1 MADTQIVR
9 MDEGAVNAR
18 ILAKEVKVDFRRVEA
33 ASVKMMARFASA
45 EAKRQFVRYF
55 STLQLNAH
63 FVSVIARAKLKPEDV
78 ARVEFLLREQLVSV
92 ADELNKGIDGAEALF
107 KANGITRVAT
117 YDTLPLELEVGIISS
132 SGRRYFEILNKLDQL
147 MPMLQTLEVHEV
159 ITASDADVQR
169 AGFKRLIR
177 NLAVS
182 ARNMASGLRRRMNAL
197 DAFEAQRERTKTATD
212 NGASDLIGN
221 TAITTAGAGPDR
233 GNEEAPALARTDADA
248 EISAGN
254 TMGQEHPDR
263 NIATLPEHMSAGRG

>member
-1 MADTQIVR
+1 MAESHIVR

-18 ILAKEVKVDFRRVEA
+18 ILAKEVKADFRRVEA

-63 FVSVIARAKLKPEDV
+63 FVSVIARTRLKPEDV
-78 ARVEFLLREQLVSV
+78 ARVEAVLREQLVAA

-107 KANGITRVAT
+107 KVNGITRVAT

-132 SGRRYFEILNKLDQL
+132 SGRRYFEIMNKLDQL

-159 ITASDADVQR
+159 ITAGDADIQR

-177 NLAVS
+177 NLATS
-182 ARNMASGLRRRMNAL
+182 ARNMASGLRRRMNTL
-197 DAFEAQRERTKTATD
+197 DTLETQRERSKTVTGND
-212 NGASDLIGN
+212 TPDLAGN
-221 TAITTAGAGPDR
+221 TASMAASAEPDGGSEGVPAWAGAAVGA
-233 GNEEAPALARTDADA
+233 EAF
-248 EISAGN
+248 AGN
-254 TMGQEHPDR
+254 ATEQEHTD
-263 NIATLPEHMSAGRG
+263 

>member
-63 FVSVIARAKLKPEDV
+63 FVSVIARTRLKPEDV
-78 ARVEFLLREQLVSV
+78 ARVESLLRQQLVSV

-107 KANGITRVAT
+107 KAHGITRVAT

-132 SGRRYFEILNKLDQL
+132 SGRRYFEIINKLDQL

-197 DAFEAQRERTKTATD
+197 DALEAQGRQSKTATD
-212 NGASDLIGN
+212 TGPSELIGN
-221 TAITTAGAGPDR
+221 TAITTTGEGSDR
-233 GNEEAPALARTDADA
+233 SNDKVLVLARTGADA
-248 EISAGN
+248 GISAGN
-254 TMGQEHPDR
+254 VMGQEHPD
-263 NIATLPEHMSAGRG
+263 

>member
-33 ASVKMMARFASA
+33 ASVKMTARFASA

-63 FVSVIARAKLKPEDV
+63 FVSVIARTKLKPEDV
-78 ARVEFLLREQLVSV
+78 ARVESLLREQLASV

-159 ITASDADVQR
+159 ISASDADIQR

-197 DAFEAQRERTKTATD
+197 DVVQTQRERPKAATD
-212 NGASDLIGN
+212 SGEPGLIGT
-221 TAITTAGAGPDR
+221 TAITTTDGGSDR
-233 GNEEAPALARTDADA
+233 GNEEAPALAPTGADA
-248 EISAGN
+248 EISVGKA
-254 TMGQEHPDR
+254 TRQAHPD
-263 NIATLPEHMSAGRG
+263 

>member
-1 MADTQIVR
+1 MADTQIVK

-63 FVSVIARAKLKPEDV
+63 FVSVIARTKLKPEDV
-78 ARVEFLLREQLVSV
+78 ARVESLLREQLVSV

-107 KANGITRVAT
+107 KANGIIRVAT

-159 ITASDADVQR
+159 ITASDADIQR
-169 AGFKRLIR
+169 AGYKRLIR

-182 ARNMASGLRRRMNAL
+182 ARSLASGLRRRMNAL
-197 DAFEAQRERTKTATD
+197 DALEAQRERSKAATD
-212 NGASDLIGN
+212 SGASDLIGS
-221 TAITTAGAGPDR
+221 TAITTAGVGPDR
-233 GNEEAPALARTDADA
+233 RNEDAPALGRTGTDA
-248 EISAGN
+248 EITSGN
-254 TMGQEHPDR
+254 AMRQERPD
-263 NIATLPEHMSAGRG
+263 